1 MKVAL
6 GSDHRGTQP
15 VLALASHLESMGHE
29 VTILGDTSGRPVDY
43 TDAAWKVANAVS
55 HGLADRGVL
64 VCGTGIGMCISANK
78 VHGIR
83 AALAGD
89 ELSAQLSRSHN
100 DANVLCMSA
109 DLTGPVLAKRILDV
123 WMNAAFEGGRHARR
137 VAKIGQIEEGI
148 DPSASNGG

>member
-1 MKVAL
+1 MNIAL
-6 GSDHRGTQP
+6 GSDHRGTQFIA
-15 VLALASHLESMGHE
+15 ALSAHLQSLGHATT
-29 VTILGDTSGRPVDY
+29 VLGDTSGRPVDY
-43 TDAAWKVANAVS
+43 TDTAWQVSNTVA
-55 HGLADRGVL
+55 HGQADRGVL

-109 DLTGPVLAKRILDV
+109 DLTGPMLAKRILDV
-123 WMNAAFEGGRHARR
+123 WMKTDFEGGRHARR
-137 VAKIGQIEEGI
+137 VAKIGQIEEGH
-148 DPSASNGG
+148 DPALSPSA

>member
-1 MKVAL
+1 MNIAL

-15 VLALASHLESMGHE
+15 IAALAAHLQSLGHTT
-29 VTILGDTSGRPVDY
+29 TILGDTSGRPVDY
-43 TDAAWKVANAVS
+43 TDTAWLVSNSVA
-55 HGLADRGVL
+55 HGEADRGVL

-100 DANVLCMSA
+100 DSNVLCLSA
-109 DLTGPVLAKRILDV
+109 DLTGPVLAKRIVDV
-123 WMNAAFEGGRHARR
+123 WMKTDFEGGRHARR
-137 VAKIGQIEEGI
+137 VAKIGQIEEGH
-148 DPSASNGG
+148 DPATSASA